1 MLAAH
6 GITSRET
13 PFAHDG
19 YSGATMARIE
29 QDGRRFV
36 IKRVSRTRDWIIQM
50 TSDHAMREARIG
62 ASDVLDGLAPGL
74 RSPSI
79 AAARDGDG
87 FALLMHDLT
96 SYLLPSVGVLPPE
109 TWDVILSAT
118 ASMHARFWNAP
129 PAEAIGW
136 CEMRERVLFL
146 SEPAGE
152 RLRAAGL
159 MELGFAAGWERFR
172 ASVPPAVSSL
182 VRSLHDDPG
191 PLLAILST
199 LPHTLVH
206 NDVKTAN
213 IGMQGDT
220 LWLFDWALAGIGPVC
235 SDVGWL
241 LAVNASRL
249 PWTLDETA
257 ERYAMH
263 LRSALGARF
272 ATAAWER
279 QLAASYLIG
288 VMLLGW
294 GKSGDE
300 REWWCE
306 RALEARALLAL

>member
-1 MLAAH
+1 M
-6 GITSRET
+6 
-13 PFAHDG
+13 
-19 YSGATMARIE
+19 
-29 QDGRRFV
+29 
-36 IKRVSRTRDWIIQM
+36 
-50 TSDHAMREARIG
+50 
-62 ASDVLDGLAPGL
+62 
-74 RSPSI
+74 
-79 AAARDGDG
+79 
-87 FALLMHDLT
+87 
-96 SYLLPSVGVLPPE
+96 
-109 TWDVILSAT
+109 
-118 ASMHARFWNAP
+118 
-129 PAEAIGW
+129 
-136 CEMRERVLFL
+136 
-146 SEPAGE
+146 
-152 RLRAAGL
+152 
-159 MELGFAAGWERFR
+159 
-172 ASVPPAVSSL
+172 SSL

>member
-1 MLAAH
+1 MRDLFPDVASMLAAH

-146 SEPAGE
+146 
-152 RLRAAGL
+152 LRARGRTLTRGRIDGAGL
-159 MELGFAAGWERFR
+159 RCGLGTLSRI
-172 ASVPPAVSSL
+172 SSTGGEQF
-182 VRSLHDDPG
+182 G
-191 PLLAILST
+191 P
-199 LPHTLVH
+199 
-206 NDVKTAN
+206 
-213 IGMQGDT
+213 
-220 LWLFDWALAGIGPVC
+220 F
-235 SDVGWL
+235 
-241 LAVNASRL
+241 
-249 PWTLDETA
+249 
-257 ERYAMH
+257 
-263 LRSALGARF
+263 SA
-272 ATAAWER
+272 
-279 QLAASYLIG
+279 
-288 VMLLGW
+288 
-294 GKSGDE
+294 
-300 REWWCE
+300 
-306 RALEARALLAL
+306 